1 MDTQVLLREILH
13 KLARYKIL
21 ILITGVV
28 IAGLFYLKA
37 KKTAVEYTSKATI
50 FPLNNPSDNALSSS
64 TLSSILGISEAPKS
78 FSSEASISILE
89 LASSRNVREAVA
101 AVRLP
106 QFQNKTIA
114 ELLIEERNKHLF
126 FWNTKTEMP
135 KDSVSIIVTGGKLL
149 TPAISS
155 KINKNGVLELYY
167 TGTREDYIEP
177 ISRAIIEKIS
187 QFYIDLRIEKAKVDY
202 DFTLKKIDSLQ
213 PVLDRLDSRTIYM
226 QHTTMFTPGDKLDY
240 AIPKENLIDERTR
253 VAHERDV
260 SINNREEAL
269 WRLQKETPVVETLD
283 QPTGPFEVKQASG
296 ILYSIIGFV
305 LGALIVS
312 LCLITPLLL
321 RYVKHEIATGL
332 LGNPAAANN
341 TSEKL

>member
-1 MDTQVLLREILH
+1 MDTQILLREILH
-13 KLARYKIL
+13 KLIRYKIL
-21 ILITGVV
+21 ILIAGIV
-28 IAGLFYLKA
+28 IAGLFYFKA

-50 FPLNNPSDNALSSS
+50 FPLNNPSDNALSTS
-64 TLSSILGISEAPKS
+64 TLTSILGISEAPKS

-89 LASSRNVREAVA
+89 LTSSREVREAVA
-101 AVRLP
+101 ATRLP

-126 FWNTKTEMP
+126 FWNNKTEMP
-135 KDSVSIIVTGGKLL
+135 SDSGSIIVTGGKLL
-149 TPAISS
+149 TPDIIS

-167 TGTREDYIEP
+167 TSTNEKYVEP
-177 ISRAIIEKIS
+177 ISKAIIDKIS
-187 QFYIDLRIEKAKVDY
+187 QFYIDLRIKKAKLDY

-213 PVLDRLDSRTIYM
+213 PVLNALDAKTIYM

-253 VAHERDV
+253 VAHEREV

-283 QPTGPFEVKQASG
+283 QPNPPFEVKQSSG
-296 ILYSIIGFV
+296 MLYAIIGFA
-305 LGALIVS
+305 LGAFIIS
-312 LCLITPLLL
+312 LCLIAPLVL
-321 RYVKHEIATGL
+321 RYIKHEIASGL
-332 LGNPAAANN
+332 LGGSTPAAKPA
-341 TSEKL
+341 E